1 MTESTMSVPMLAFGL
16 PHGSE
21 WIIILVIGLL
31 LFGRRLPEV
40 GRSIGKSIVEFKRG
54 IKGINDEI
62 ETESGKPGN
71 DPAQLTDDAVARSEA
86 APPAEATD
94 VASPAAT
101 PSSEKSS
108 T

>member
-62 ETESGKPGN
+62 ETESGKPGEST
-71 DPAQLTDDAVARSEA
+71 AQLTDDAVAHA
-86 APPAEATD
+86 KTD
-94 VASPAAT
+94 SADVTSPAAT
-101 PSSEKSS
+101 PSGEKPSS
-108 T
+108 

>member
-1 MTESTMSVPMLAFGL
+1 MPEPTTLQPLLAFGL

-54 IKGINDEI
+54 VKGINDEI
-62 ETESGKPGN
+62 ESESGRPGSS
-71 DPAQLTDDAVARSEA
+71 PAQLADDTVARSEGVDV
-86 APPAEATD
+86 TD
-94 VASPAAT
+94 PAAASGGDQ
-101 PSSEKSS
+101 SSS
-108 T
+108 

>member
-1 MTESTMSVPMLAFGL
+1 MQPLLAFGL

-54 IKGINDEI
+54 VKGINDEI
-62 ETESGKPGN
+62 ESESGKPN
-71 DPAQLTDDAVARSEA
+71 SSPAQLADDTVARSDA
-86 APPAEATD
+86 VDVTD
-94 VASPAAT
+94 PAAAQ
-101 PSSEKSS
+101 SGDKSAS
-108 T
+108 